1 MENDINLIDK
11 LLKFAH
17 GSVYGISSVVIG
29 LLFSTIALILFPNYN
44 FLLNMISE
52 LGVGPGGIFFNL
64 GLILAGILAIPFFI
78 YFGRVLRSNNTS
90 DSLEKSAVITSI
102 ISCVSFSLIGC
113 FPSIQNNNIILFFH
127 GTFTLINWIC
137 EILYLTFFSI
147 LILKNSKFLKLQ
159 AFHGFIGIGII
170 IFNLFTWWPITE
182 WAVAFIITSW
192 ILVNAMY
199 ILYKKI

>member
-17 GSVYGISSVVIG
+17 GSIYGISSVVIG
-29 LLFSTIALILFPNYN
+29 LLFNIIALILFPNYN

-78 YFGRVLRSNNTS
+78 YFGRVLRSNNTNT
-90 DSLEKSAVITSI
+90 SLEKSAVTTSI
-102 ISCVSFSLIGC
+102 ISCFSFALIGC
-113 FPSIQNNNIILFFH
+113 FPAIQNNNIVLFFH

-137 EILYLTFFSI
+137 EILYLTLFSI
-147 LILKNSKFLKLQ
+147 LILKSSKFSKLQ
-159 AFHGFIGIGII
+159 AFHGFIGIGVIG
-170 IFNLFTWWPITE
+170 FNLFTWWPITE
-182 WAVAFIITSW
+182 WAVALFITSW
-192 ILVNAMY
+192 ILVNAIYM
-199 ILYKKI
+199 LYKKI

>member
-29 LLFSTIALILFPNYN
+29 LLFNIIALILFPNYN

-78 YFGRVLRSNNTS
+78 YFGRVLRSNNSS
-90 DSLEKSAVITSI
+90 DSLEKSAVTTSI

-113 FPSIQNNNIILFFH
+113 FPAIQNNNIVLFFH

-137 EILYLTFFSI
+137 EILYLTLFSI
-147 LILKNSKFLKLQ
+147 LILKSSKFSKLQ
-159 AFHGFIGIGII
+159 AFHGFIGIGVIG
-170 IFNLFTWWPITE
+170 FNLFTWWPITE
-182 WAVAFIITSW
+182 WTVTFIITSW
-192 ILVNAMY
+192 IFVNAIYMF
-199 ILYKKI
+199 YKNY